1 MPAIDQC
8 HEQVVN
14 ALAKAGWDV
23 ANKQFGFKTPLNWLF
38 IDIQATRV
46 TNGDIE
52 QILLVEVKCFADGS
66 STMPDLYTAI
76 GQYIVYRTML
86 RELGKSVPLY
96 LAIPTK
102 AYYGVFQR
110 LVPSLIDE
118 LKINVIVVDL
128 SQERIELWRP

>member
-1 MPAIDQC
+1 MPALDQC
-8 HEQVVN
+8 HDNVVN
-14 ALAKAGWDV
+14 ALAKAGWTV
-23 ANKQFGFKTPLNWLF
+23 ADRQFGFKTPLNWLF

-46 TNGDIE
+46 TSGAIE
-52 QILLVEVKCFADGS
+52 QILLVEVKCFADGG
-66 STMPDLYTAI
+66 STMSDLYTAI
-76 GQYIVYRTML
+76 GQYLVYRTML
-86 RELGKSVPLY
+86 RELGKSLPLY

-128 SQERIELWRP
+128 GQERIELWRP